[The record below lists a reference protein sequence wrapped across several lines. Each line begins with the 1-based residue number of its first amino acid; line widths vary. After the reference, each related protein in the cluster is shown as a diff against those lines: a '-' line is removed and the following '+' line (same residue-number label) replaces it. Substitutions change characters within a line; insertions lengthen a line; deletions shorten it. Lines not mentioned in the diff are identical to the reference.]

1 MRSLFALIMAMALV
15 CSVNSACAQK
25 RVALVIGNSAYQNAP
40 RLANPARDADAVA
53 KMFRTAGFDVVDARN
68 DVDLTAFRRLL
79 RDFSD
84 KSRDAD
90 MAVVYFAGHG
100 IEVEGSNYLLPVDAA
115 LERDRDTQDEGIS
128 LVRVLQS
135 IEQARSLRLVIL
147 DACRDNPFSKA
158 MKRTVAT
165 RGLERGFA
173 SVEPNQPNTLIAFA
187 AKAGSTALDG
197 SGAHSP
203 FTNSLLRHLTTPGL
217 DLRKAFGRVR
227 DEVMRTTDGRQ
238 EPFVYGSLG
247 GGDVS
252 LVAAVQGPD
261 AAETQDAARRDY
273 EFAERVGTR
282 DIWISFLSR
291 HRDGFYAE
299 LARGQLRK
307 IGNGERTAPT
317 ETKSIEE
324 ARLTTERPK
333 PAEEARPAKAENAK
347 GATERPDKNAAD
359 RQQGGRSCTSTH
371 AECVRMS
378 TPFGPNWINNCAR
391 LRNACM
397 RTGEWRSGLRN
408 YSNVERR

>member
-1 MRSLFALIMAMALV
+1 MR
-15 CSVNSACAQK
+15 
-25 RVALVIGNSAYQNAP
+25 RWNATATP
-40 RLANPARDADAVA
+40 RTKA
-53 KMFRTAGFDVVDARN
+53 
-68 DVDLTAFRRLL
+68 
-79 RDFSD
+79 
-84 KSRDAD
+84 
-90 MAVVYFAGHG
+90 
-100 IEVEGSNYLLPVDAA
+100 
-115 LERDRDTQDEGIS
+115 IS

-197 SGAHSP
+197 SGTHSP

-227 DEVMRTTDGRQ
+227 DEVMQTTDGRQ

-282 DIWISFLSR
+282 EIWISFLSR

-307 IGNGERTAPT
+307 IGSGERTAPT
-317 ETKSIEE
+317 EAKSH
-324 ARLTTERPK
+324 RR
-333 PAEEARPAKAENAK
+333 
-347 GATERPDKNAAD
+347 NAAD
-359 RQQGGRSCTSTH
+359 DRAAEAGRRGEAGEGREHKGRSAGRQERCGSAARGRSCTSTH

-378 TPFGPNWINNCAR
+378 TPFGPTWINNCAR
-391 LRNACM
+391 LRNTCM